1 MSRAPVVTESLRDLL
16 IRTKNLVWR
25 LPDGET
31 KELLLWMLKE
41 AIAQARKET
50 KWIPRVGP

>member
-1 MSRAPVVTESLRDLL
+1 MSKAPVVTESLRDLL
-16 IRTKNLVWR
+16 IRTKNLAWR

-41 AIAQARKET
+41 AIAQARKEA
-50 KWIPRVGP
+50 KWIPPVVP